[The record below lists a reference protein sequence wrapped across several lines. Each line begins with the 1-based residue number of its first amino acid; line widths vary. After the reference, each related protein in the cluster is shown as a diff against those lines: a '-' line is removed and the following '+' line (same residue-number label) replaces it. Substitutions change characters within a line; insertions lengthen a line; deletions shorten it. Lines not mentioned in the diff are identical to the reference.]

1 MIQRRKLP
9 CALEFFMI
17 VQAAKRIANVR
28 VNE

>member
-1 MIQRRKLP
+1 MIRRRKLP
-9 CALEFFMI
+9 CAFEFFMI